1 MTRRTAAQ
9 WQTIIEHQQASDLNI
24 AQYCQQHHINP
35 KSFYARRQ
43 SIRQADAPPPS
54 VHPASFVKVLA
65 PSQPNTPMIL
75 KTPQATLHIP
85 ADISA
90 QWVGDL
96 IKALSV

>member
-43 SIRQADAPPPS
+43 SMRQADAPTLS
-54 VHPASFVKVLA
+54 VNPASFVKVLA

-75 KTPQATLHIP
+75 KTPQATLQMP
-85 ADISA
+85 TDISA
-90 QWVGDL
+90 QWVSDL